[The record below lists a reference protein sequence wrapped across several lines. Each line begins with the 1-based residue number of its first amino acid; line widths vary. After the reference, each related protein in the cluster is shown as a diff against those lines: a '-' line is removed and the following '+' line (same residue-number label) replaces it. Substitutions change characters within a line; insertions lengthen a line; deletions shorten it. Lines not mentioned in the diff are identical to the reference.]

1 MTVFGVDYRSESYQ
15 SVKGWRRIWP
25 LVRLEFGALFRGKW
39 GTLLFVFCALP
50 SLFRLFF
57 LLVWTG
63 ALGFGAG
70 RMMSGRRGAA
80 LRDLMPDNREFYVET
95 VVAAENGMFVIMLL
109 MALATARVIAKDRA
123 TNALEFY
130 WTRGISPWG
139 YFLAKWLGSTLLVG
153 LLTVAA
159 PVFLWTV
166 GVLLAEDWTFFQE
179 TVGFMPRAVL
189 GLMTFT
195 VVLTLL
201 CTLLS
206 AITATANLATIL
218 WCLLLVGGWAVAQ
231 LISDL
236 SGDRVES
243 WLSLWGAAGTLAR
256 SIAGISERGASA
268 AGAWVFVGVATLV
281 LGLLARRNLR
291 LQGAIG

>member
-1 MTVFGVDYRSESYQ
+1 MTVFGVDYRSESYE

-25 LVRLEFGALFRGKW
+25 LVWLEFGALFRGKW

-70 RMMSGRRGAA
+70 RMMDGRRGAMREF
-80 LRDLMPDNREFYVET
+80 LPSNREFYVET
-95 VVAAENGMFVIMLL
+95 VVASQNGMFAMMLL

-123 TNALEFY
+123 VNALEFY

-139 YFLAKWLGSTLLVG
+139 YFVAKWLGSTLLVG

-159 PVFLWTV
+159 PVVLWVV
-166 GVLLAEDWTFFQE
+166 GVLLAEDWSFFHE

-189 GLMTFT
+189 GLVTFT

-236 SGDRVES
+236 SNERVES
-243 WLSLWGAAGTLAR
+243 WLSIWGAAGALAR
-256 SIAGISERGASA
+256 WIAGISERQASVGGA
-268 AGAWVFVGVATLV
+268 GVFVVVAVVV
-281 LGLLARRNLR
+281 LGLMARRNLR
-291 LQGAIG
+291 LQGAVG